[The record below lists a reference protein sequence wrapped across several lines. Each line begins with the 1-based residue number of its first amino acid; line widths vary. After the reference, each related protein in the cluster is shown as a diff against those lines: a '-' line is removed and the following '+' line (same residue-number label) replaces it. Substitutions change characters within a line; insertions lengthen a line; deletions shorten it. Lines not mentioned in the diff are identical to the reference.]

1 MDSLYLLQFGSFLFM
16 IINAAILGISSL
28 HTQWEN
34 KRYEHS
40 RWLIVIGLLILS
52 FQYLAQMIWGLRASG
67 DTVGA
72 LVNMLVYPL
81 AFSLISLGIYHIEA
95 THSRRRKMKFA
106 IFGFCSA
113 IYLSFGIGY
122 WMNGSIHIGIWFY
135 VMLALYMGSVV
146 YNVVMIYQEMQKR
159 RKMLETMAANDML
172 PYLRYSKASL
182 LVLFMAA
189 LVMPFAI
196 LSTTLLLIVG
206 PFVLGALLFF
216 TVTFISLGNNYVPS
230 EQLLDDEVERVVS
243 LKQVMAP
250 SEGTTFEQKQTIKEK
265 LEAWK
270 AEGGYK
276 DSAVNLLVLSNVLNV
291 SKTELSQYFDQCL
304 HTNFRMWLS
313 DIRFEAAKKMMLEN
327 SDYSNDVISLE
338 CGFSSRSQLYRI
350 FSSKMG
356 CSPSAWRHQ
365 ETHAS

>member
-1 MDSLYLLQFGSFLFM
+1 MNSLYLLQFGSFLFM
-16 IINAAILGISSL
+16 LINAAILGLSSL

-67 DTVGA
+67 DAVGA

-81 AFSLISLGIYHIEA
+81 CFSLISMGIYHIEA
-95 THSRRRKMKFA
+95 THCRRRKMKFA

-122 WMNGSIHIGIWFY
+122 WLNGSIRIGMWFY
-135 VMLALYMGSVV
+135 VMLVLYAASVV

-172 PYLRYSKASL
+172 PYLRYSRASL
-182 LVLFMAA
+182 LILFMAA

-230 EQLLDDEVERVVS
+230 EELLDDEVERVVS
-243 LKQVMAP
+243 
-250 SEGTTFEQKQTIKEK
+250 QKQAKVSTMEEDSGRMQAVKDK
-265 LEAWK
+265 LEAWC
-270 AEGGYK
+270 ADGGYK
-276 DSAVNLLVLSNVLNV
+276 DSAVNLLVLSNALKV
-291 SKTELSQYFDQCL
+291 SKTELS
-304 HTNFRMWLS
+304 
-313 DIRFEAAKKMMLEN
+313 
-327 SDYSNDVISLE
+327 
-338 CGFSSRSQLYRI
+338 
-350 FSSKMG
+350 
-356 CSPSAWRHQ
+356 
-365 ETHAS
+365 

>member
-1 MDSLYLLQFGSFLFM
+1 MNSLYLLQFGSFLFM
-16 IINAAILGISSL
+16 LINAAILGLSSL

-40 RWLIVIGLLILS
+40 RWLIVIGYLFLS

-67 DTVGA
+67 DAVGA

-81 AFSLISLGIYHIEA
+81 CFSLISMGIYHIEA
-95 THSRRRKMKFA
+95 THSRRRKMKFS

-122 WMNGSIHIGIWFY
+122 WVNGSVHIGVWFY
-135 VMLALYMGSVV
+135 VMLAFYMASVV
-146 YNVVMIYQEMQKR
+146 YDVVVIYVEMQKR

-172 PYLRYSKASL
+172 PYLRYSRASL
-182 LVLFMAA
+182 LILFMAA

-206 PFVLGALLFF
+206 PFVLCALLFF

-230 EQLLDDEVERVVS
+230 EELLDDEVERVVT
-243 LKQVMAP
+243 LKQAKVSTVEEDTEMV
-250 SEGTTFEQKQTIKEK
+250 QTIRKN
-265 LEAWK
+265 LDAWC

-276 DSAVNLLVLSNVLNV
+276 DSAVNLLLLSRALNV

-304 HTNFRMWLS
+304 QTNFRMWLS

-327 SDYSNDVISLE
+327 PTYSNDVISLE

-350 FSSKMG
+350 FSSKVG
-356 CSPSAWRHQ
+356 CSPNAWRNKEIH
-365 ETHAS
+365 

>member
-16 IINAAILGISSL
+16 IINAAILGLSSL

-40 RWLIVIGLLILS
+40 RWLIVIGLLFLS

-81 AFSLISLGIYHIEA
+81 AFSLISMGIYHIEA
-95 THSRRRKMKFA
+95 THESRRKMRIA
-106 IFGFCSA
+106 IFIFCSA

-122 WMNGSIHIGIWFY
+122 WQNGSVRIGVWFY
-135 VMLALYMGSVV
+135 VMLVLYAASVV
-146 YNVVMIYQEMQKR
+146 YNVVMIYLEMQKR

-172 PYLRYSKASL
+172 PYLRYSRASL
-182 LVLFMAA
+182 LILFMAA

-196 LSTTLLLIVG
+196 LSTTLLFIVG
-206 PFVLGALLFF
+206 PFVLCALLFF
-216 TVTFISLGNNYVPS
+216 VVTFISLGNNYVPS
-230 EQLLDDEVERVVS
+230 EELLDDEVERVVA
-243 LKQVMAP
+243 LKQAKAP
-250 SEGTTFEQKQTIKEK
+250 SEDTISEQRHVIKDK
-265 LEAWK
+265 LEAWC

-276 DSAVNLLVLSNVLNV
+276 DSAVNLLVLSNALNV

-304 HTNFRMWLS
+304 QTNFRMWLS
-313 DIRFEAAKKMMLEN
+313 DIRFEAAKRMMLEN
-327 SDYSNDVISLE
+327 PSYSNDVISME

-350 FSSKMG
+350 FSSKVG
-356 CSPSAWRHQ
+356 CSPNAWRNNKK
-365 ETHAS
+365 